1 MESSGSEDTHELSRD
16 ISHDE
21 TDVLGDPTCWMGAAL
36 GGGGD
41 NFSVNSSFGLFAL
54 RLIAFYVFQLFDNSG
69 KLKCLGTE
77 KKTRKIYRDLGT
89 RFLLELQ

>member
-1 MESSGSEDTHELSRD
+1 MRHRGHPTSTIEVSSGLLGYCIVVVELSGSEDTHELSRD

-21 TDVLGDPTCWMGAAL
+21 TDVLGEPTCWLGAAL

-54 RLIAFYVFQLFDNSG
+54 RLIAFYVFQLFDN
-69 KLKCLGTE
+69 
-77 KKTRKIYRDLGT
+77 
-89 RFLLELQ
+89 